1 MLVHWAG
8 NEKDKIDGLKKR
20 KNYVQDA
27 KSLTQS
33 DKPAALE
40 TADIDW
46 YVYLLRCSDNTL
58 YTGITTDLVRRLRQH
73 NGELA
78 GGARYTRAKRPVEL
92 VWSDRCASR
101 SEACKREAWL
111 KKLSRSQKLKL
122 TSASIPMS

>member
-1 MLVHWAG
+1 MH
-8 NEKDKIDGLKKR
+8 
-20 KNYVQDA
+20 DA

-33 DKPAALE
+33 DNSVALE

-46 YVYLLRCSDNTL
+46 YVYLLRCSDDTF
-58 YTGITTDLVRRLRQH
+58 YTGITNNVVRRLRQH

-78 GGARYTRAKRPVEL
+78 GGAKYTRAKRPVEL

-111 KKLSRSQKLKL
+111 KKLSRGQKLKL

>member
-1 MLVHWAG
+1 M
-8 NEKDKIDGLKKR
+8 DGLKKR
-20 KNYVQDA
+20 KNNVPDE

-33 DKPAALE
+33 NKPDTVE
-40 TADIDW
+40 TADMDW

-78 GGARYTRAKRPVEL
+78 GGAKYTRAKRPVEL
-92 VWSDRCASR
+92 VWSAHCASR
-101 SEACKREAWL
+101 SEASVREAWL

-122 TSASIPMS
+122 ALASNRAAESGSTSLP